1 MLWTKTAVLF
11 LNDLALIV
19 SKHNILGC
27 EVEAVMTL
35 LNEGIEIQLQALLW
49 PDGLF
54 WRDDMNDEILK
65 QRPML

>member
-19 SKHNILGC
+19 LKHNILGC

-35 LNEGIEIQLQALLW
+35 LNEGIEIQLQALW

-54 WRDDMNDEILK
+54 WRDG
-65 QRPML
+65 